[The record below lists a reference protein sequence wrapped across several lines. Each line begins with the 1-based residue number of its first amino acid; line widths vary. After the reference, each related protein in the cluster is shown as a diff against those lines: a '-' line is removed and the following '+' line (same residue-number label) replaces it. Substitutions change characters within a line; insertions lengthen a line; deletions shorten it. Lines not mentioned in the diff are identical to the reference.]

1 MRTLRVCW
9 RAGKSTAQ
17 RAFQAVCLLIGL
29 AASAAVP
36 ILQLATLGYL
46 LEVSRRWAL
55 GRSAGSRLPGMAT
68 AGKIGQATIAGLLSG
83 LPVWWVADQAQTAAL
98 ITPESDLSASWH
110 RAAQLT
116 LVLWLVHVVW
126 ALLRGGRWWHFLWPQ
141 PLRFLRQAWRTQTW
155 IEAEERA
162 WRWLSGLR
170 LGSLLWLG
178 TKGAVVGLTWLAAPA
193 ALLAWGV
200 LGDAD
205 QQPLRGLA
213 TLIGILS
220 MGYILLHLPFL
231 QVQHAVSGQLRS
243 GWAIRDARR
252 AFQRAPWSFALGLW
266 ATLLLALPLYLL
278 RIETVPPGLLWM
290 LNLLFVL
297 LALPGRMLAGWA
309 FGRSQRGSR
318 LQPWFS
324 RWPAWLLELAPV
336 PAYLLILYLAPLA
349 AWDGLKTFWIQ
360 HAFLVPTPF

>member
-1 MRTLRVCW
+1 MRVCW
-9 RAGKSTAQ
+9 RACKKAA
-17 RAFQAVCLLIGL
+17 RASFQAVCLLVML
-29 AASAAVP
+29 AASAGIP

-55 GRSAGSRLPGMAT
+55 GRSAGSRFPGLSA
-68 AGKIGQATIAGLLSG
+68 AGKIGQATLAGLLSG
-83 LPVWWVADQAQTAAL
+83 LPVWWIVDQARTAAL
-98 ITPESDLSASWH
+98 IAPQSELPARWQT
-110 RAAQLT
+110 AAQLAV
-116 LVLWLVHVVW
+116 LLWLLHLAW

-141 PLRFLRQAWRTQTW
+141 PIRFVQQAWRPRTW
-155 IEAEERA
+155 IAAEERA
-162 WRWLSGLR
+162 WWWLSRLR

-178 TKGAVVGLTWLAAPA
+178 LKGAVVGLTWLAAPA

-205 QQPLRGLA
+205 QQPVRGLA
-213 TLIGILS
+213 TLVGIVL

-231 QVQHAVSGQLRS
+231 QVQQAVTGKLRS
-243 GWAIRDARR
+243 GWAVSEARR
-252 AFQRAPWSFALGLW
+252 AFQRAPWAFALGLW
-266 ATLLLALPLYLL
+266 ATLLLAIPLYLL
-278 RIETVPPGLLWM
+278 RIETVPAGLLWI

-309 FGRSQRGSR
+309 VGRSLRGTR
-318 LQPWFS
+318 PQPWFS
-324 RWPAWLLELAPV
+324 RWPAWTLELVPV
-336 PAYLLILYLAPLA
+336 PVYLLILYLAPLA